1 MGRRIAV
8 IGAGATGLTCIKS
21 CLDERLEPVCF
32 ERSKDIG
39 GLWRFKEEAEAER
52 ASIYHSVIINTSK
65 EMMCYSD
72 FPIPDHFPNYMHN
85 SRILEYFRMY
95 AQHFDLTRH
104 VRFQTAVRSVKKRP
118 DFSRSGQWEVVSVSS
133 AGQEQSETFDG
144 VMVCTGHHTHPH
156 MPLHDFPGRDSHTSA
171 VCKTGNI
178 EGLNWTLGYVMSQRH
193 TIQVDYIPYMD
204 ELAAQLG
211 VRPRL
216 GWLLLRD
223 PRLGLQLLLGPCTP
237 YQYRLCGPGQWA
249 GARRAILTQWDRVT
263 KPLRTRV
270 LPETPRPS
278 TVPLLL
284 KLGSEMGRRI
294 AVIGAGA
301 TGLTCIKSCLDE
313 GLEPVCFERSKDI
326 GGLWRFKEEAEAE
339 RASIYHSVII
349 NTSKEM
355 MCYSDFPIPDHFPN
369 YMHNSRILE
378 YFRMYAQHF
387 DLTRHVRFQ
396 TAVRSVKKRPD
407 FSRSGQWEVVSV
419 SSAGQEQSETFDGVM
434 VCTGHHTHPHMPLHD
449 FPGRDSHTSAVCKTG
464 NIEGLNWT
472 LGLFS
477 QHPMVNDDLPNRILS
492 GRVQVKP
499 NVSEFRSASV
509 VFQDGSVED
518 RIDVVVF
525 ATGYTFSFPF
535 LDDSVLAVADNQV
548 SLYKYVFPPALERP
562 TLAVIGLIQ
571 PLGAIM
577 PISELQA
584 RWATR
589 VFAELQKL
597 PPEKTMLKDIE
608 NKKKAMAKRYVLSQR
623 HTIQVDYIP
632 YMDELAAQLGVRPR
646 LGWLLL
652 RDMRLGLQLLLGPC
666 TPYQYRLCGP
676 GQWAGARRAIL
687 TQWDRVAKP
696 LRTRVLPE
704 TPRPSTMPVLLKLS
718 AACLLCTAASLY
730 IHRYPPLFIQNPP
743 PFIQRFVPNLG

>member
-52 ASIYHSVIINTSK
+52 ASIYRSVIINTSK

-72 FPIPDHFPNYMHN
+72 FPVPDHFPNYMHN

-95 AQHFDLTRH
+95 AQHFDLMRH

-156 MPLHDFPGRDSHTSA
+156 MPLHDFPGIEKFGGQYFHSRDYKSPQEFQGKRVLVIGIGNSGSDIA
-171 VCKTGNI
+171 VEMSGVAEQVFLSTRRGSWVLNRVSDNGFPVDMMYGTRVMALLWKYLPFSL
-178 EGLNWTLGYVMSQRH
+178 LNWIGERKINTRFDHSLY
-193 TIQVDYIPYMD
+193 
-204 ELAAQLG
+204 
-211 VRPRL
+211 
-216 GWLLLRD
+216 
-223 PRLGLQLLLGPCTP
+223 GLQ
-237 YQYRLCGPGQWA
+237 
-249 GARRAILTQWDRVT
+249 
-263 KPLRTRV
+263 
-270 LPETPRPS
+270 PEHR
-278 TVPLLL
+278 
-284 KLGSEMGRRI
+284 
-294 AVIGAGA
+294 
-301 TGLTCIKSCLDE
+301 
-313 GLEPVCFERSKDI
+313 
-326 GGLWRFKEEAEAE
+326 
-339 RASIYHSVII
+339 
-349 NTSKEM
+349 
-355 MCYSDFPIPDHFPN
+355 
-369 YMHNSRILE
+369 
-378 YFRMYAQHF
+378 
-387 DLTRHVRFQ
+387 
-396 TAVRSVKKRPD
+396 
-407 FSRSGQWEVVSV
+407 
-419 SSAGQEQSETFDGVM
+419 
-434 VCTGHHTHPHMPLHD
+434 
-449 FPGRDSHTSAVCKTG
+449 
-464 NIEGLNWT
+464 
-472 LGLFS
+472 LFS
-477 QHPMVNDDLPNRILS
+477 QHPTVNDDLPNRILS

-571 PLGAIM
+571 PVGAIM

-597 PPEKTMLKDIE
+597 PLEKTMLKDIE

-623 HTIQVDYIP
+623 HTIQVDYIR

-652 RDMRLGLQLLLGPC
+652 RDPRLGLQLLLGPC

-704 TPRPSTMPVLLKLS
+704 TPRPSAVPLLLKLS

-730 IHRYPPLFIQNPP
+730 IHRYPPPFIQNPP